1 MSDSAFDATIS
12 NSLELAMRARTAGDL
27 SRALQILEQVLATEY
42 LPQTDEG
49 RTQWALAHYECGLLY
64 RAQNRNRDALRRFE
78 HAIAFA
84 PQLKAARVQIVE
96 LTFHD
101 SHPSDATKIDHYID
115 TVEKGTNQRLRFQ
128 VLKRLQGLLRI
139 RLTDQREN
147 FRWRMDPLAAL
158 HRVAPEIN
166 YPKLYLARGY
176 YILEKWS
183 EAIAFL
189 SQLTGTADET
199 FDVLNILGRAH
210 EKLGQFNEARAAYE
224 RSLRLT
230 PQQAGIHFR
239 IGRILL
245 AQSEVRK
252 P

>member
-1 MSDSAFDATIS
+1 MSDAAFDAKIS

-27 SRALQILEQVLATEY
+27 SRALQILEQLLATGY
-42 LPQTDEG
+42 LPQSDDG

-64 RAQNRNRDALRRFE
+64 RAQNRNREALQRFE
-78 HAIAFA
+78 HAVAFA
-84 PQLKAARVQIVE
+84 PHLKEARVQIVE

-101 SHPSDATKIDHYID
+101 THPSDATKVEHYID
-115 TVEKGTNQRLRFQ
+115 SVEKGTNRQLRFQ
-128 VLKRLQGLLRI
+128 ILNRLQGLLRI
-139 RLTDQREN
+139 RLTDQRETL
-147 FRWRMDPLAAL
+147 RWRMDQLTAL

-176 YILEKWS
+176 YILEKWR
-183 EAIAFL
+183 EAISFL

-199 FDVLNILGRAH
+199 FDVLNILGRSH
-210 EKLGQFNEARAAYE
+210 EKLGEVEKARAAYE
-224 RSLRLT
+224 MSLQLT

-245 AQSEVRK
+245 AQSEIKR